1 MEFYLYFLP
10 GYSEGLSLSKVSG
23 IIETSMPEQTKFPLE
38 VVYALK
44 CIWKIPKRNARYRNK
59 RGRIFDKHHRKN
71 FRLCF
76 SCCDHQYQHIKDI
89 QHRRCNTQ
97 LQEEEILSKKFSKMQ
112 KLQSQD
118 QQEEGREFYII
129 KLE

>member
-44 CIWKIPKRNARYRNK
+44 CIWKIPKRNAHY
-59 RGRIFDKHHRKN
+59 
-71 FRLCF
+71 
-76 SCCDHQYQHIKDI
+76 
-89 QHRRCNTQ
+89 
-97 LQEEEILSKKFSKMQ
+97 
-112 KLQSQD
+112 
-118 QQEEGREFYII
+118 
-129 KLE
+129 